1 MSYDKGEANGIWSS
15 LSADSLTGKNVED
28 NWRVRWMTGYYY
40 KLINQNNERLTVG
53 VSNML
58 WHYDKDLSGYSL
70 GQGGYY
76 SPQEYASFALP
87 VNWRKRTENWSWE
100 LGGSVSWS
108 HSKTKDV
115 MRYPL
120 QGLIPDNE
128 PGRYTDKGVME
139 TGSSSSGTGYT
150 ARAIVERRVTSN
162 WFVGLGVDI
171 QEAKDY
177 TPSHALLY
185 VRYSAAGWQGDM
197 DLPPEPLVPYA
208 DW

>member
-1 MSYDKGEANGIWSS
+1 MIDG
-15 LSADSLTGKNVED
+15 
-28 NWRVRWMTGYYY
+28 
-40 KLINQNNERLTVG
+40 
-53 VSNML
+53 
-58 WHYDKDLSGYSL
+58 L
-70 GQGGYY
+70 G
-76 SPQEYASFALP
+76 
-87 VNWRKRTENWSWE
+87 
-100 LGGSVSWS
+100 
-108 HSKTKDV
+108 
-115 MRYPL
+115 
-120 QGLIPDNE
+120 IPDNE